1 MEFEVTEIAQ
11 ALGLTADSHAHVTGW
26 SIDSRTIA
34 PGDLFFALRGP
45 NHDGNA
51 FVDEVLR
58 KGAVAAVANEAI
70 VNPPKPG
77 AVLIVPDTLAALQST
92 ASWALKQWGGE
103 VIGVTGSAG
112 KTSTKDVIAAML
124 ASATTVGK

>member
-34 PGDLFFALRGP
+34 PGDMFFALRGP

-51 FVDEVLR
+51 YVDQVLR
-58 KGAVAAVANEAI
+58 KGAIAAVANAPILSRDRE
-70 VNPPKPG
+70 G
-77 AVLIVPDTLAALQST
+77 AVVLAVPDTLEALQST
-92 ASWALKQWGGE
+92 AIWALGQWG
-103 VIGVTGSAG
+103 
-112 KTSTKDVIAAML
+112 
-124 ASATTVGK
+124 